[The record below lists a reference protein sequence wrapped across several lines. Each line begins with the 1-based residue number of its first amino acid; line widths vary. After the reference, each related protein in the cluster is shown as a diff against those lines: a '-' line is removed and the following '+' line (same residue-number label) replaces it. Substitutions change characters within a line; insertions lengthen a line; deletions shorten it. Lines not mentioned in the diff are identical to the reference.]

1 MLLSELY
8 DSKNGVNPSSS
19 TPTSTAVPRAR
30 IRNLYWH
37 SSLWSG
43 STILVLLLME
53 CQYNTGTPPY
63 GVAVKY
69 WHSPL
74 WGRGEASTERSTSQR
89 PQTVHDE
96 QFMVAE
102 QLSAHY
108 ITFVVSDGRRNFW
121 RSNSWR
127 IKKKKILLWRC
138 DQGTFT
144 PAVDS

>member
-1 MLLSELY
+1 
-8 DSKNGVNPSSS
+8 
-19 TPTSTAVPRAR
+19 
-30 IRNLYWH
+30 
-37 SSLWSG
+37 
-43 STILVLLLME
+43 ME

-108 ITFVVSDGRRNFW
+108 ITLVCLMGEEISEGVIRDEL
-121 RSNSWR
+121 
-127 IKKKKILLWRC
+127 KKKKFYCEDAIKARSHLL
-138 DQGTFT
+138 
-144 PAVDS
+144 